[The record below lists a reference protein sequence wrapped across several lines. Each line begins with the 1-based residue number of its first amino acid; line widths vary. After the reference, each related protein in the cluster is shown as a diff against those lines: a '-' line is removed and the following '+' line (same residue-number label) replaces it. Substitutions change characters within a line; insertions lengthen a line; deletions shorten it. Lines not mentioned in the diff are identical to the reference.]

1 MPAKVQSTTPA
12 PIRGGR
18 ASITAIIGIIGL

>member
-12 PIRGGR
+12 LRREGR
-18 ASITAIIGIIGL
+18 ASHTAIIGIIGL